1 LSLDANAAK
10 AALQLAS
17 KMLGISVDLTALEK
31 QAKENAE
38 VVQKAKDL
46 SHSFPREGRKG
57 SERELPYVS

>member
-1 LSLDANAAK
+1 
-10 AALQLAS
+10 
-17 KMLGISVDLTALEK
+17 MLNISIDLTALEK

-57 SERELPYVS
+57 GDRELPYVS